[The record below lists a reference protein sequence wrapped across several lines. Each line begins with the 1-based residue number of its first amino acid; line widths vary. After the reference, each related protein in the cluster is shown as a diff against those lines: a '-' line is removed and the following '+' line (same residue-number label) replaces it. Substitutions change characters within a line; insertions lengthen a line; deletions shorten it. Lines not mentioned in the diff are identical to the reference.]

1 MKYDTSPS
9 IPLRA
14 RRSRLNPP
22 AAQLWT
28 DLRCRLRRSLEA
40 ATTPACFG
48 AIRSCCPSLERFAAV
63 DELLRYLADDLGAD
77 LDIKTGMYAEL
88 VRCAQIGGPA
98 CWLAQTVL
106 WLGLWPGL
114 TAAVSRRAWFW
125 RDSPADLL
133 SEVTNV
139 FTGLV
144 GRMDLTRVR
153 RVVGTLV
160 RSTERDVISAGV
172 RRQRDR
178 VREPVVD
185 FELVPDEID
194 HEPLDAPPPSRAAV
208 LGPAVAFALL
218 GREGDPVVQALV
230 LGLGPG
236 HIAARLGIKPPA
248 ARKRLERA
256 RRKLRATLAAAA
268 SA

>member
-1 MKYDTSPS
+1 
-9 IPLRA
+9 
-14 RRSRLNPP
+14 
-22 AAQLWT
+22 
-28 DLRCRLRRSLEA
+28 
-40 ATTPACFG
+40 
-48 AIRSCCPSLERFAAV
+48 
-63 DELLRYLADDLGAD
+63 LLRYLADDLGAD
-77 LDIKTGMYAEL
+77 LDTKTQMYAEL
-88 VRCAQIGGPA
+88 VRCAQMRGPA
-98 CWLAQTVL
+98 CSLAQTVL

-125 RDSPADLL
+125 RDAPADLL

-144 GRMDLTRVR
+144 TRMDLTRVQP
-153 RVVGTLV
+153 VVGTLV
-160 RSTERDVISAGV
+160 RSTERDVIRANV

-178 VREPVVD
+178 VREPIVD
-185 FELVPDEID
+185 FELIPDD
-194 HEPLDAPPPSRAAV
+194 SDPEPKDPTRPSRVAV

-236 HIAARLGIKPPA
+236 HIAATLGIKPPA

-256 RRKLRATLAAAA
+256 RKKLRATLATAAMA
-268 SA
+268 